1 MPLPTDSRILP
12 EAVRGLVAHER
23 EVLDRLR
30 QLLAGETSASED
42 VRQLRQAEL
51 DLDELFLLVVVG
63 EFNAGKSAF
72 INALIG
78 ARVLREGVTPTTA
91 VITRLR
97 YAPSPGE
104 RREGPLLEVG
114 YPLDLLRDLAVVD
127 TPGTNAILRE
137 HEEITSHFVPR
148 ADLVL
153 FVTSADRPFTE
164 TERAFMERIRAWGKK
179 VVVVLNK
186 VDVLGADQV
195 TEQVEFVRGG
205 VERLLGFRP
214 EVFPVSARLALAA
227 KDEKDP
233 LRRETLWQ
241 DSRFRI
247 LEDYVASTLD
257 EHGRLLLKL
266 STPLGIAERIARNH
280 AMVTEEKLALL
291 AGDLALVES
300 IDTQLGAYRE
310 DMQRDFTYRLSEVD
324 NILHEMTERGTE
336 YLDNTLRFGRIIDL
350 FRQKILQQEFER
362 AVVAD
367 TPERIDRVT
376 QELIDWMVDQDLR
389 LWRTVTEQVE
399 SRRRIGSG
407 GPEERLAGSFEYD
420 RRALLGSLGQTARG
434 VLQRHDHQREATQLA
449 ASVREAVTNTA
460 LLEAGA
466 VGLGAVSMAILGSA
480 AADVTGL
487 FAASVLAGVGLWLL
501 PRKRRQAQAQFRV
514 RTEELRGRLMTAL
527 RDEFQRELERSTQR
541 IRDALAPYNRF
552 VRGERDRTQQF
563 GSSLQESLSQLA
575 RLRADVDRVAQ
586 VE

>member
-1 MPLPTDSRILP
+1 VPPFSARG
-12 EAVRGLVAHER
+12 EATSANGLVPDAARELLLQER
-23 EVLDRLR
+23 AVLDRLR
-30 QLLAGETSASED
+30 SLLAAETSAGDD

-51 DLDELFLLVVVG
+51 DLDELFLLVIVG

-78 ARVLREGVTPTTA
+78 AQVLREGVTPTTA

-97 YAPSPGE
+97 YAPSPVE
-104 RREGPLLEVG
+104 RREGALLEVG
-114 YPLDLLRDLAVVD
+114 YPLDLLRDLAIVD
-127 TPGTNAILRE
+127 TPGTNAIVRE

-164 TERAFMERIRAWGKK
+164 TERLFMERIRAWGKK

-186 VDVLGADQV
+186 VDLLDPRQV
-195 TEQVEFVRGG
+195 DEQMAFVRDG

-214 EVFPVSARLALAA
+214 EVFPVSARLALSGRQNAPDWA
-227 KDEKDP
+227 E
-233 LRRETLWQ
+233 
-241 DSRFRI
+241 SRFQA
-247 LEDYVASTLD
+247 LEDYVALTLD
-257 EHGRLLLKL
+257 ERGRLLLKL
-266 STPLGIAERIARNH
+266 STPLGVAERIARDH
-280 AMVTEEKLALL
+280 RLAVEEKLALL

-300 IDTQLGAYRE
+300 IDQQLTTYRE

-336 YLDNTLRFGRIIDL
+336 YLDATLRCGRVVDL
-350 FRQKILQQEFER
+350 FRQKVLQQEFER
-362 AVVAD
+362 VVVAD
-367 TPERIDRVT
+367 APERIDRVT

-399 SRRRIGSG
+399 GRRRVG
-407 GPEERLAGSFEYD
+407 GDGPTERLAGSFEYD
-420 RRALLGSLGQTARG
+420 RRALLGSLGQTARS
-434 VLQRHDHQREATQLA
+434 VLLRHDHQREATQLA
-449 ASVREAVTNTA
+449 ASVKDAVTQAT

-501 PRKRRQAQAQFRV
+501 PRKRRQAKAQFRT
-514 RTEELRGRLMTAL
+514 RTEELRARLMTAL
-527 RDEFQRELERSTQR
+527 KDEFQRELERSTQR

-552 VRGERDRTQQF
+552 VRAERDRAHAFSTELD
-563 GSSLQESLSQLA
+563 GVLRELDHIRTSLVQLSG
-575 RLRADVDRVAQ
+575 
-586 VE
+586 